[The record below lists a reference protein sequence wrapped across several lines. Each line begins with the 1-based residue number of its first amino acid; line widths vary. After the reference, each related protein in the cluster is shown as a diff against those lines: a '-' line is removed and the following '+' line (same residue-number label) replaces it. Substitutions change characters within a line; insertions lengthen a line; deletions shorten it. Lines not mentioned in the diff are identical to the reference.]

1 MTKSSS
7 KFADLRLRLIS
18 ALVLA
23 GVALVVFLFGGLWS
37 AVLLAIGTG
46 AMVWE
51 WREMVVG
58 QGQGL
63 RPPGIL
69 MIAVAAIAVIVSDQF
84 NPITGMA
91 VLVVGTLISAA
102 WERERLRFTVTGALY
117 IGVAMICIEALRAD
131 SRFGFLAVLWLV
143 LVVVAVDVGGYFGGR
158 VFGGPKLWQR
168 VSPKKT
174 WSGLIGSV
182 GCAQFVGFIFAL
194 VVGLSYPAEVALMSA
209 LVALVAV
216 GGDLVESA
224 AKRFFGVKDSSRLM
238 PGHGGILDR
247 LDGLMAAAILV
258 AVVSFVRGQ
267 SIFLW

>member
-1 MTKSSS
+1 MSTTSS
-7 KFADLRLRLIS
+7 KFADLRVRLIS

-23 GVALVVFLFGGLWS
+23 VVALLVFLFGGLWS
-37 AVLLAIGTG
+37 ASLLAIGTG

-63 RPPGIL
+63 RAPGVL
-69 MIAVAAIAVIVSDQF
+69 MIAAAALAVIVADLWMPAAGF
-84 NPITGMA
+84 VLLAIGTAIGA
-91 VLVVGTLISAA
+91 V
-102 WERERLRFTVTGALY
+102 WERASLRFVVTGTLY
-117 IGVAMICIEALRAD
+117 IGAAMICIEALRND
-131 SRFGFLAVLWLV
+131 FRFGFLAVLWLV
-143 LVVVAVDVGGYFGGR
+143 LVVIAVDVGGYFGGR
-158 VFGGPKLWQR
+158 VFGGPKLWPR

-174 WSGLIGSV
+174 WAGLIGSV
-182 GCAQFVGFIFAL
+182 VCAQLIGLVFAL
-194 VVGLSYPAEVALMSA
+194 AVGLSYPAEVALMSA

-216 GGDLVESA
+216 GGDLIESS

-247 LDGLMAAAILV
+247 LDGLMAAALV
-258 AVVSFVRGQ
+258 VAAVSFVRGQ